1 MQTCSV
7 GCYKLVLLDF
17 ISKGTSKLCFLLF
30 VDWLAEVTGNSS
42 KAFCK
47 VCEVELRTHKNN
59 LTKHAATEKH
69 KCKIKEV
76 RSMANVQ
83 SIVEAFKPKI
93 TEAQQIA
100 EIRAA
105 TFIAKHTALM
115 SADHL
120 MLLLPSIFPDSKI
133 AANFSMQETKCTG
146 LIKNL
151 DSSLFT

>member
-7 GCYKLVLLDF
+7 SDKLVLLNF
-17 ISKGTSKLCFLLF
+17 FSKGTSNLCFLLF
-30 VDWLAEVTGNSS
+30 VDWLAEVTGDSS

-47 VCEVELRTHKNN
+47 VSKVELRAHKNN
-59 LTKHAATEKH
+59 LRKHAATEKH

-83 SIVEAFKPKI
+83 PIVEAFKPRI
-93 TEAQQIA
+93 TEAQQNS

-105 TFIAKHTALM
+105 TFIAKHTALI

-120 MLLLPSIFPDSKI
+120 MLLLPSIF
-133 AANFSMQETKCTG
+133 F
-146 LIKNL
+146 
-151 DSSLFT
+151 